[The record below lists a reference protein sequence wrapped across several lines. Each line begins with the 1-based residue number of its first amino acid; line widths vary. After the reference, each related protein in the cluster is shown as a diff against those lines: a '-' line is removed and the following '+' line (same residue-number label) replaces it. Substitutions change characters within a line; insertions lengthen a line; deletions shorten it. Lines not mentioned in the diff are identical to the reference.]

1 MTVSNFWLLIA
12 AVNGGVAAVA
22 GAYGWHWIDTDDAL
36 RDTFNAGVQYHMW
49 HALALLGV
57 AWLADKRDGKASAVW
72 VRRTGWLFT
81 IGMVLFSGS
90 LYAYG
95 LIGELV
101 VPGAAPAGGLALI
114 AAWISLA
121 VTATQK
127 D

>member
-12 AVNGGVAAVA
+12 AVNGGVAAAA
-22 GAYGWHWIDTDDAL
+22 GAYGRHWIETDDAL

-49 HALALLGV
+49 HALALLAV
-57 AWLADKRDGKASAVW
+57 AGLAHMRDGKASAAW

-95 LIGELV
+95 LMGEPV
-101 VPGAAPAGGLALI
+101 FPGAAPAGGLVLI

-121 VTATQK
+121 VTATRK

>member
-1 MTVSNFWLLIA
+1 MTVSNFCLLIS
-12 AVNGGVAAVA
+12 AVTVGVAAAA
-22 GAYGWHWIDTDDAL
+22 GAYGWPGLDTCEDL
-36 RDTFNAGVQYHMW
+36 RDTLNAAVQYHML
-49 HALALLGV
+49 HALSLVCVAL
-57 AWLADKRDGKASAVW
+57 LADKRDGKPSAVW

-95 LIGELV
+95 LSGELF

-114 AAWISLA
+114 AGWISLA
-121 VTATQK
+121 VTATRK

>member
-1 MTVSNFWLLIA
+1 MTASNFWLLIA
-12 AVNGGVAAVA
+12 AVNGCIATIA
-22 GAYGWHWIDTDDAL
+22 GAYGWHWIEADDAL

-49 HALALLGV
+49 HTLALLAV
-57 AWLADKRDGKASAVW
+57 AWLAHMRDGKASAVW
-72 VRRTGWLFT
+72 VRRPGWLFT

-114 AAWISLA
+114 AGWISLA
-121 VTATQK
+121 VTATRK

>member
-1 MTVSNFWLLIA
+1 MTTSNFWLLIA
-12 AVNGGVAAVA
+12 AVNGGIATVA
-22 GAYGWHWIDTDDAL
+22 GAYGWHWIDTDETL

-49 HALALLGV
+49 HALALLAV

-95 LIGELV
+95 LTGELV

-114 AAWISLA
+114 AGWISLA
-121 VTATQK
+121 VTATRK

>member
-1 MTVSNFWLLIA
+1 MTASNFWLLIA
-12 AVNGGVAAVA
+12 AVNGAAAAAA
-22 GAYGWHWIDTDDAL
+22 GAYGWHGLDTGEAL
-36 RDTFNAGVQYHMW
+36 RDTFNAAVQYHMW
-49 HALALLGV
+49 HALALVGV
-57 AWLADKRDGKASAVW
+57 AWLADKRDGKPSAAW

-95 LIGELV
+95 LSGELF

-114 AAWISLA
+114 AGWISLA
-121 VTATQK
+121 VTATRK